1 MQEYKL
7 LVMER
12 KILVER
18 IKALTGLQAQFMR
31 GRDHSYKI
39 GYYTVTRDN
48 ILIAPD
54 DADEELLQTL
64 FNEELIEKLTE
75 ETAPVPQEN
84 IESDCETPIE
94 HEPQVPD
101 LTEEPVLTLP
111 LIGHTGLSLRNLL
124 HLFYIRASL
133 IYKSTGAIF
142 HVSDAVFEALK
153 DDACTYSVG
162 NFLRTVSPFNADLQG
177 IVFTDESI
185 LITASP
191 KITVS
196 SHMTAFRNL
205 ITLMNRSAIEHK
217 WIRAKKINEENEK
230 FAMRIWLDG
239 IGLRGDLYRQS
250 RRILTKP
257 LSGIT
262 AFKTKEQLDIAV
274 EKFRKERARA

>member
-18 IKALTGLQAQFMR
+18 IKALTRLQAQFMR

-39 GYYTVTRDN
+39 GDYTVTRDN
-48 ILIAPD
+48 ILTAPD
-54 DADEELLQTL
+54 DADEELLQML
-64 FNEELIEKLTE
+64 FNEELIEKPTE
-75 ETAPVPQEN
+75 ETTPIPQE
-84 IESDCETPIE
+84 IDQTDCEPPIE
-94 HEPQVPD
+94 YEPQVPD
-101 LTEEPVLTLP
+101 LTEEPVITLP
-111 LIGHTGLSLRNLL
+111 LIDHNGLSLRNLL
-124 HLFYIRASL
+124 HLFYTRASL

-142 HVSDAVFEALK
+142 HVSDAVIEALK

-162 NFLRTVSPFNADLQG
+162 NFLRTISPFNTDLQG
-177 IVFTDESI
+177 IVSTDESI

-191 KITVS
+191 TNRDET
-196 SHMTAFRNL
+196 HMTAFRDL

-217 WIRAKKINEENEK
+217 WIRAKKVNEENEK

-239 IGLRGDLYRQS
+239 IGLCGDLYRQS